1 MKFYQLAVTTNGSL
15 QYGLT
20 IDPKLDYLVW
30 SHFVKLVERE
40 SYNELQLF
48 TKNFNDK
55 RLISSGS
62 HGTVHRG
69 KAPKKLAK
77 FLGLDSRYVA
87 VKTMKGGGG
96 NIYFESYLAEAK
108 WLPRLRHPNIV
119 QLVGHCIHCMTEWF
133 LVYKYVDGWTLDH
146 LIRQRSPDFTG
157 QRMLRVIK
165 GITEGMNYLHSIE
178 DGLNQGLVHGDLK
191 PTNIMVNKD
200 FDAIIIDFGSAR
212 VSTEEA
218 SLGTKYFV
226 KDEDNEKGLNAH
238 PLHDAYAFGMTILR
252 TIAWG
257 YPLYVG
263 DELHKLA
270 ASAVGA
276 KPQRR
281 KGKRTG
287 VVPALHH
294 AMHPS
299 LLEGDDGCS
308 EATARTLTEI
318 GVNCT
323 KDWDSRASIAS
334 VRTRIV
340 DLV

>member
-1 MKFYQLAVTTNGSL
+1 MAYVF
-15 QYGLT
+15 
-20 IDPKLDYLVW
+20 
-30 SHFVKLVERE
+30 

-55 RLISSGS
+55 RLISGGS

-69 KAPKKLAK
+69 KVPKKLAK
-77 FLGLDSRYVA
+77 FLGLDSRYVT
-87 VKTMKGGGG
+87 VKTMKGGGVD
-96 NIYFESYLAEAK
+96 IYFESYLAEAK

-146 LIRQRSPDFTG
+146 VIRQRSPDFTG

-191 PTNIMVNKD
+191 STNIMVNKD

-212 VSTEEA
+212 VSTEKA

-226 KDEDNEKGLNAH
+226 KVEDNKKGV
-238 PLHDAYAFGMTILR
+238 R

-281 KGKRTG
+281 KRKRTG

-294 AMHPS
+294 VMHPS

-308 EATARTLTEI
+308 ESAARTLTEI
-318 GVNCT
+318 GVDCT

-334 VRTRIV
+334 VLTRIV